1 MAPNACP
8 ECGADL
14 SEAHENCPQC
24 GYELDPAEDPDA
36 SPQPGCRSVGW
47 ALLFVLALPIAV
59 YFQYTRDAGEAPDTT
74 GPAYACTQFVK
85 SRLARPSAAQIRTD
99 RRDSLANARH
109 RIEGSVAVNDT
120 LEAPYNCL
128 VRRRDD
134 GAWELVEIEL
144 DSALTTS
151 AEAR

>member
-1 MAPNACP
+1 MAPEACP

-14 SEAHENCPQC
+14 AEADESCPQC
-24 GYELDPAEDPDA
+24 GHELDTDEDADA

-47 ALLFVLALPIAV
+47 ALLFVLAIPIAV
-59 YFQYTRDAGEAPDTT
+59 YFQYTWDAGDEPDTT
-74 GPAYACTQFVK
+74 GPEYACTQFVR
-85 SRLARPSAAQIRTD
+85 SRLAQPSAAEIRTE
-99 RRDSLANARH
+99 RRDSLAEARY
-109 RIEGSVAVNDT
+109 RIGGSVAVNDT

-144 DSALTTS
+144 DSALTPP

>member
-1 MAPNACP
+1 MAFDACP

-14 SEAHENCPQC
+14 TKADENCPQC
-24 GYELDPAEDPDA
+24 GHELDNDEDPDP

-74 GPAYACTQFVK
+74 GPAYACTQFVR
-85 SRLARPSAAQIRTD
+85 SRLAQPSAAQIRTD
-99 RRDSLANARH
+99 RRDSLSNARY

-120 LEAPYNCL
+120 LRSPYNCL

-134 GAWELVEIEL
+134 EAWELVEIDL
-144 DSALTTS
+144 DSALTS
-151 AEAR
+151 PAEVR